1 MAIGKNL
8 KHWRQVRGLTQP
20 ELAEKAEI
28 EQSYLSKLENGHSQ
42 PSEGVRD
49 RLAEA
54 LEIDADT
61 LMRDPSSNGHLRR
74 RLVTGL
80 SGLALL
86 IAGFAGG
93 YLASDYEVRK
103 VNREGQRL
111 TDIWTMAPAGI
122 RIGSI
127 EENSPGSP
135 GVRRV
140 MGDYESAESVRAFAA
155 QLLDSGL
162 LGTNLES
169 IQLSESGMFSIMIS
183 GERFLPVQEEAE

>member
-1 MAIGKNL
+1 MTIGKNL
-8 KHWRQVRGLTQP
+8 KHWRQVRGMTQP

-54 LEIDADT
+54 LGIDVDT
-61 LMRDPSSNGHLRR
+61 LMRDPSSNGHMRR
-74 RLVTGL
+74 RLVIGITGV
-80 SGLALL
+80 ALL
-86 IAGFAGG
+86 IAGFAAG

-122 RIGSI
+122 RISGI
-127 EENSPGSP
+127 EEEMPRRP
-135 GVRRV
+135 GVRHV
-140 MGDYESAESVRAFAA
+140 MGNYESAESVRVFAA

-162 LGTNLES
+162 LGTKLES

-183 GERFLPVQEEAE
+183 GERFLPQSTKDD